1 MTFAYEEAHPEDGP
15 FCWDGKYLNY
25 GECEICHKKADRL
38 CGANICMD
46 CFDKYLEEISNEN
59 TRP

>member
-1 MTFAYEEAHPEDGP
+1 MTFAYEEAHTEDGP

-38 CGANICMD
+38 CGANICMS

-59 TRP
+59 KRS